1 MCYQPDVQPIR
12 IFFVQLFFLETMPQF
27 LQRFSGLLSFA
38 ALVCAVGVSGAHV
51 QSLYAQKKTASATVP
66 VSPAQPTAPSPV
78 IDREIF
84 FGDPEISGAQLSPD
98 GKFMTFIK
106 PHKGTRNI
114 WVKKIDE
121 AFAKARP
128 LTADTVRPIRGYFWS
143 RDGKYVLYSQDKGG
157 DENFNIYAVNPE
169 GANAPGQDVPEQ
181 RDLTGLK
188 GVRVQI
194 YSVPKTAPDVMYI
207 GLNDRDK
214 AWHDLYKL
222 TISTGEKTL
231 LRKNTDRIVGW
242 QFDNTDALRLGLRSL
257 QDGSTEILRVDKDTL
272 VPVYSVGA
280 LETAYPVRFHKDNKR
295 VYMGTN
301 KGDNIDLT
309 RFILFDPATQ
319 KEELV
324 EEDPL
329 KRVDFGGTAFSDITG
344 EMIVTIYEDDRTR
357 MYWKDKNFAAD
368 YKLLEKQVPN
378 TDISLGSHTKD
389 ERFWLIT
396 ASSDVDP
403 GAVYLF
409 DRKTKKLTFQYRP
422 RPNLPNKD
430 LAPMLTLRYKSSDGL
445 EIPAYLTLPKGY
457 DMKTAKNLPL
467 VVNPHGGPWGRDTW
481 GYDSY
486 AQFLS
491 NRGYAVLQPNFRAS
505 TGYGKKFLNAGNKQW
520 GDLMQD
526 DISYG
531 VQYLVTE
538 GIVDP
543 KRVGIMGGSYGG
555 YATLAG
561 LTFTPDLYAAGV
573 AIVAPSNLIT
583 LLNSIPPYWESI
595 RKVFYLRMAD
605 PTTPEGKKQLE
616 RQSPL
621 NFADR
626 IKTPLM
632 VVQGAN
638 DPRVKKAEAD
648 QIVVALRDR
657 NYPVEYILAPDEGH
671 GFARPVN
678 NMAFLASAEKFLA
691 KHLGG
696 RFQESMPENIAKRLK
711 EITVDVA
718 TVELPKKP
726 EAKAGVLPIAAAK
739 PASDLKPGKASYKIL
754 LEVGGR
760 KIEMTKT
767 TEITDAGKNWKISET
782 SQSPM
787 GVMSHEGEVIKGT
800 LAPVKQRM
808 KQGQMNVALDYNG
821 NNIKGSIESPMG
833 NTKIDKDV
841 EGTLFADGAGTST
854 ILATLPF
861 AEGYKTTFQ
870 NFDMMAQTT
879 KQMELAVI
887 STEEITV
894 PAGKFMAYKVE
905 VKPSNGDAGGS
916 TIWVAKEGGK
926 LLKERQSIPQ
936 MNGAVFTS
944 ELQP

>member
-1 MCYQPDVQPIR
+1 M
-12 IFFVQLFFLETMPQF
+12 
-27 LQRFSGLLSFA
+27 QRLSRFLLST
-38 ALVCAVGVSGAHV
+38 ALVCTLGIFTVHL
-51 QSLYAQKKTASATVP
+51 QSALAQKKSSAASAT
-66 VSPAQPTAPSPV
+66 PTQAASTQAASVQAIPI

-128 LTADTVRPIRGYFWS
+128 ITADTTRPIRGYFWS

-157 DENFNIYAVNPE
+157 DENFNVYAVKPD
-169 GANAPGQDVPEQ
+169 GAAAPGQDIPAQ

-194 YSVPKTAPDVMYI
+194 YAVPKTTPDILYI
-207 GLNDRDK
+207 GLNDRDP

-222 TISTGEKTL
+222 SLSTGEKTL

-242 QFDNTDALRLGLRSL
+242 QFDNADNLRLGLRSL
-257 QDGSTEILRVDKDTL
+257 QDGSTEVLRVDRDTL
-272 VPVYSVGA
+272 VAVYSVNT
-280 LETAYPVRFHKDNKR
+280 LESAYPVRFHKDNKR
-295 VYMGTN
+295 VYMVTN
-301 KGDNIDLT
+301 KTDAIDLT
-309 RFILFDPATQ
+309 RLVLFDPATG

-324 EEDPL
+324 EEDPM
-329 KRVDFGGTAFSDITG
+329 KRVDFGGAAFSDVTG
-344 EMIVTIYEDDRTR
+344 EIIVTTYEDDRTR
-357 MYWKDKNFAAD
+357 MYWKDKGYEAD
-368 YKLLEKQVPN
+368 YKLLEKQLPN
-378 TDISLGSHTKD
+378 TDIALGSSTKD
-389 ERFWLIT
+389 ERFWLVT

-422 RPNLPNKD
+422 RPNLPSKD
-430 LAPMLTLRYKSSDGL
+430 LAPMLAIRYKSSDGL

-457 DMKTAKNLPL
+457 DLKTAKNLPL

-526 DISYG
+526 DITYG
-531 VQYLVTE
+531 VQHLVTE

-561 LTFTPDLYAAGV
+561 VTFTPDLYAAAV

-595 RKVFYLRMAD
+595 RKVFYLRMGD
-605 PTTPEGKKQLE
+605 PTTPEGKKQLN

-621 NFADR
+621 NFADK
-626 IKTPLM
+626 ITTPLM

-648 QIVVALRDR
+648 QIVAALRDR
-657 NYPVEYILAPDEGH
+657 KYPVEYILAPDEGH

-678 NMAFLASAEKFLA
+678 NMAFLAAAEKFLA

-696 RFQESMPENIAKRLK
+696 RFQESMPEAIAARLK
-711 EITVDVA
+711 EITVDVS

-726 EAKAGVLPIAAAK
+726 EVKADAPKPMTAK
-739 PASDLKPGKASYKIL
+739 PASDLKPGKTNYKIV

-767 TEITDAGKNWKISET
+767 TEITDAGKNWKITET

-787 GVMSHEGEVIKGT
+787 GSVSDEAEVLKGT
-800 LAPVKQRM
+800 LVPVKRRV
-808 KQGQMNVALDYNG
+808 KQGPMNIALDYNG
-821 NNIKGSIESPMG
+821 SNVKGTVESPMG
-833 NTKIDKDV
+833 NSKIDKDI
-841 EGTLFADGAGTST
+841 EGVLFADGTGTST
-854 ILATLPF
+854 ILATLPL
-861 AEGYKTTFQ
+861 AEGYKTTFL
-870 NFDMMAQTT
+870 NFDMMAQSA
-879 KQMELAVI
+879 KQMELAVVGM
-887 STEEITV
+887 EEITV

-905 VKPSNGDAGGS
+905 VMPSGGDAGGS

-926 LLKERQSIPQ
+926 LLKERQSLPQ
-936 MNGAVFTS
+936 MNGAIVTS